1 MLKLKSAFSLVSW
14 YDGRLGYCAF
24 KDDGYP
30 PELSLAARG
39 PLSQLAEGTVASVL
53 GVCEEAEGDLG
64 RSAQCGPE
72 LPTSRDPSSSRGNCA
87 CINPSQSYPGNP

>member
-39 PLSQLAEGTVASVL
+39 PLSQLAEGLLFLHGLESNPGSSLQTE
-53 GVCEEAEGDLG
+53 EEAG
-64 RSAQCGPE
+64 
-72 LPTSRDPSSSRGNCA
+72 LP
-87 CINPSQSYPGNP
+87 